1 MSADLTSAMD
11 KKPGRQGMNS
21 IEMTAASPKL
31 RCRVKRQF
39 KTNGAGPRSTR
50 KSV

>member
-1 MSADLTSAMD
+1 MSDLTSAMP

-31 RCRVKRQF
+31 RCKVKRSF
-39 KTNGAGPRSTR
+39 KTNGASPRSPR